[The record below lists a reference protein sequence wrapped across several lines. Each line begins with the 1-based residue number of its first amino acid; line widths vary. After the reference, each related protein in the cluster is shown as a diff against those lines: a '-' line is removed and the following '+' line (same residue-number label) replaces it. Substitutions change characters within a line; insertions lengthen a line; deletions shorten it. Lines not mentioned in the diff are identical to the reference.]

1 MDRATRKRQKNIEMI
16 NEVDALN
23 EEVKTLALNLAI
35 YLAKAKA
42 NQASDKINKLEPEF
56 IRLVNGTVK
65 VVQELTF
72 TLNAARNNETM
83 VYEPPSGKL
92 PMDEIEFKL
101 QAIVKQC
108 SNLMDILGQGMD
120 TDVEG

>member
-1 MDRATRKRQKNIEMI
+1 MDRATRKRKKNLEMI
-16 NEVDALN
+16 NEDDALN

-42 NQASDKINKLEPEF
+42 NQVSDKINKLEPEF

-83 VYEPPSGKL
+83 VYELPSGNLK
-92 PMDEIEFKL
+92 MDNVEFKL
-101 QAIVKQC
+101 QAILKQC
-108 SNLMDILGQGMD
+108 ANLMAVLSQGID
-120 TDVEG
+120 NNID

>member
-1 MDRATRKRQKNIEMI
+1 MDRATRKRKKNLEMI

-42 NQASDKINKLEPEF
+42 NQVSDKINKLEPEF

-65 VVQELTF
+65 VVQELTY

-83 VYEPPSGKL
+83 VYELPSGNL
-92 PMDEIEFKL
+92 EMDNVEFKL
-101 QAIVKQC
+101 QAILKQC
-108 SNLMDILGQGMD
+108 ANLMAVLGQGID
-120 TDVEG
+120 NNID

>member
-1 MDRATRKRQKNIEMI
+1 MDKATRKRKKNLDMI
-16 NEVDALN
+16 NEVDELN

-42 NQASDKINKLEPEF
+42 SQASDKINKLEPEF

-83 VYEPPSGKL
+83 VYELPSGNLK
-92 PMDEIEFKL
+92 MDEIEFKL
-101 QAIVKQC
+101 KAIVKQC
-108 SNLMDILGQGMD
+108 SNLMEVLGQGSEQNMD
-120 TDVEG
+120 

>member
-42 NQASDKINKLEPEF
+42 NQTSDKINKLEPEF

-65 VVQELTF
+65 VVQELTY

-83 VYEPPSGKL
+83 IYEPPAGDMK
-92 PMDEIEFKL
+92 MDEIEFKL
-101 QAIVKQC
+101 QNIVKQC
-108 SNLMDILGQGMD
+108 ASLMDILNQDRGNNLP
-120 TDVEG
+120 E

>member
-1 MDRATRKRQKNIEMI
+1 MDRATRKRKKNLEMI

-65 VVQELTF
+65 VVQELTY

-83 VYEPPSGKL
+83 VYELPSGNLK
-92 PMDEIEFKL
+92 MDDIEFKL
-101 QAIVKQC
+101 QAILKQC
-108 SNLMDILGQGMD
+108 AGLMDVLGRGID
-120 TDVEG
+120 NNID